1 MMRRSMATEGAEDK
15 TQQGIKSIEV
25 GSRVLFALEQ
35 GRGPLT
41 LSEVAKRSEMHPAK
55 AHRYLASLVRAGL
68 ASQDAA
74 TGTYDLGP
82 AVRHLG
88 VEALRR
94 IDPVRIASARAA
106 ELRDAS
112 GHTVNVSVWSDFGP
126 TMVAW
131 ITGAHLLPMVIRVG
145 STLPLLDSAVGYCF
159 LAHLPAAATAEAL
172 RAQQQQGATRSL
184 AAAAVEELRR
194 EVREDGYGR
203 TRNQMIFGLSALA
216 APVFGADGELELVLG
231 MILPTRL
238 MTAAESKKQGRRLR
252 EAADAVSRELG
263 HRP

>member
-1 MMRRSMATEGAEDK
+1 MGASVAAERAGER
-15 TQQGIKSIEV
+15 TQGGIKSIEV

-41 LSEVAKRSEMHPAK
+41 LSEVAKKSDLHPAK
-55 AHRYLASLVRAGL
+55 AHRYLTSLVRAGL

-82 AVRHLG
+82 AARHLG

-94 IDPVRIASARAA
+94 VDPVRIASARAA

-112 GHTVNVSVWSDFGP
+112 GHTVNVSVWSDYGP

-159 LAHLPAAATAEAL
+159 LAHLPKAATADAM
-172 RAQQQQGATRSL
+172 RSQQKQGATRTL
-184 AAAAVEELRR
+184 PAAEIEELRR
-194 EVREDGYGR
+194 AVHQDGYGR

-216 APVFGADGELELVLG
+216 APVFGADGEIELVIG
-231 MILPTRL
+231 MILPARL
-238 MTAAESKKQGRRLR
+238 MTAAESKRQGKRLR
-252 EAADAVSRELG
+252 EAVDGVSRELG
-263 HRP
+263 FRP